1 MNVSLIKLFDLSMV
15 VPCACALTLICRG
28 VFLFNKKVALLLN
41 CFYPKRNH
49 KLKQEA
55 DTMANALLEDL
66 KWRGLVYQQTDE
78 SGIEEIL
85 NKEQVTLYC
94 GADPTADSLHIGH
107 LLPFLTLRRF
117 QEHGHRP
124 LVLIG
129 GGTGMIGDPSG
140 KSEER
145 KLQTEDQVED
155 NVQGISNQMHKI
167 FEFGTEKGA
176 KLVNNKDWLGQI
188 SLIDFLRDYGKH
200 VGVNYMLAK
209 DSIQT
214 RLEHGISFTEFTYT
228 ILQAIDFGHLNKT
241 FNCKI
246 QVGGSDQWGN
256 ITSGIELMRRMY
268 GQTEAYGL
276 TIPLVVKSDG
286 KKFGKTEGGAVWL
299 DASKTS
305 PYEFYQF
312 WINTTDD
319 DVIKFLKYFTFLEK
333 EEIEALEKSLNEAPH
348 LREAQKALAENV
360 TRFIHGQAALD
371 DAIRISKALFAGDL
385 QSLSAME
392 LKEGFKDVPQVE
404 LNHETTNIV
413 EAIVES
419 GISSSKR
426 QAREDVNNGAIYI
439 NGVRQQDVNY
449 ELTNEDKIEDEFTII
464 RRGKKKYFM
473 VNYK

>member
-1 MNVSLIKLFDLSMV
+1 M
-15 VPCACALTLICRG
+15 T
-28 VFLFNKKVALLLN
+28 
-41 CFYPKRNH
+41 
-49 KLKQEA
+49 
-55 DTMANALLEDL
+55 NALLEDL
-66 KWRGLVYQQTDE
+66 KWRGLIYQQTDE
-78 SGIEEIL
+78 AGIENVL

-145 KLQTEDQVED
+145 VLQTEEQVEL
-155 NVQGISNQMHKI
+155 NVQGISEQMHKI
-167 FEFGTEKGA
+167 FEFGTDKGA
-176 KLVNNKDWLGQI
+176 KLVNNRDWLSQI

-200 VGVNYMLAK
+200 VGVNYMLGK
-209 DSIQT
+209 DSIQS
-214 RLEHGISFTEFTYT
+214 RLEYGISFTEFTYT
-228 ILQAIDFGHLNKT
+228 ILQAIDFGHLNNT
-241 FNCKI
+241 YNCKV

-286 KKFGKTEGGAVWL
+286 KKFGKSEGGAVWL
-299 DASKTS
+299 DATKTS

-371 DAIRISKALFAGDL
+371 DAMRISKALFAGDL
-385 QSLSAME
+385 QSLSASE
-392 LKEGFKDVPQVE
+392 LKAGFKDVPQVE
-404 LNHETTNIV
+404 LSKEITNIV
-413 EAIVES
+413 EVIVET

-439 NGVRQQDVNY
+439 NGIRQQDVKY
-449 ELTNEDKIEDEFTII
+449 ELTADDKIENEFTII
-464 RRGKKKYFM
+464 RRG
-473 VNYK
+473 